1 MVWYGLMDFAPSL
14 VHESEIPLYRQL
26 YQQFAGKIVRE
37 ICPVGNAC
45 QPLANWL
52 VFLD

>member
-14 VHESEIPLYRQL
+14 LHESEVPLYRQL
-26 YQQFAGKIVRE
+26 YQQFAAKIRSGDLSV
-37 ICPVGNAC
+37 VSAY

-52 VFLD
+52 ACLD